1 MFAFVRTSYRKVD
14 LSAPGASDLI
24 SKLRMSAFW
33 TALKSNALGPN
44 PVNSLTWPNQMI
56 ADITAAKN
64 AFGHQASDGEC
75 KDGNLDL
82 CVCKQLIA
90 NVFEH
95 CNNTSAEFL
104 LRVVAANIPCGTTL
118 NFKHHATYMADAAR
132 SLFSLH
138 PKVLLPLE
146 TIGVLVRNHKLKE
159 AKVRV
164 PKVEEDG
171 PPPKKR
177 RQDTHANQ
185 LFYSASF
192 RLMQSTYSKSGAK
205 HMQAGITIGG
215 VDPKQL
221 VAAMSSI
228 FGAM

>member
-1 MFAFVRTSYRKVD
+1 MD
-14 LSAPGASDLI
+14 LAAPGASDLI
-24 SKLRMSAFW
+24 SKLRSSAFW

-44 PVNSLTWPNQMI
+44 PVNSLIWPNQMI
-56 ADITAAKN
+56 ADITATKN

-75 KDGNLDL
+75 KDGSLDL

-95 CNNTSAEFL
+95 SKNATAELL

-118 NFKHHATYMADAAR
+118 NFKQHAWYMADAVH
-132 SLFSLH
+132 SLFILY

-146 TIGVLVRNHKLKE
+146 SIGVLVRSQKPMPKE
-159 AKVRV
+159 SKVRAL
-164 PKVEEDG
+164 KVEDDE
-171 PPPKKR
+171 PQPKKR
-177 RQDTHANQ
+177 RQDTHAGQ

-192 RLMQSTYSKSGAK
+192 RFMQSTYSSNGSK

-221 VAAMSSI
+221 IAAMSSI
-228 FGAM
+228 FGIK